1 MRATSIDRLRIAL
14 AEADYPASKDE
25 LVETALR
32 AGADEQTVQALRAMP
47 PVEYSNFDQVSGSV
61 PMGHDTSQPATPIG
75 EEIGE
80 NRGS

>member
-1 MRATSIDRLRIAL
+1 MRATSVERLRAAL
-14 AEADYPASKDE
+14 AEVDYPASKDE
-25 LVETALR
+25 LVDSAQR

-47 PVEYSNFDQVSGSV
+47 PVDYGSFDEVSGSV
-61 PMGHDTSQPATPIG
+61 PMEHDKSEASTPIG